1 MKKLFRSMTFPAVLA
16 ACLLAGACSNSNNQA
31 PDSTVQAVTD
41 GNFQKEVMESDTP
54 VLVDFWAT
62 WCGPCRMYGPIVDKV
77 AEEYKGRL
85 KVVRVDVDQ
94 NPNLSRTYQIRAI
107 PASFVI
113 QKGTV
118 VKNWVGLVSED
129 DVRQQLDQILPP
141 ASSTSSHS

>member
-1 MKKLFRSMTFPAVLA
+1 MKKMFRSMVLPAALT
-16 ACLLAGACSNSNNQA
+16 ACLAAGACSKSNNQA
-31 PDSTVQAVTD
+31 ADSNVQAVTD
-41 GNFQKEVMESDTP
+41 GTFQKEVMESDAP

-77 AEEYKGRL
+77 ADEYKGRL

-113 QKGTV
+113 QKGNV
-118 VKNWVGLVSED
+118 VRSWVGLVSED
-129 DVRQQLDQILPP
+129 DVRQQLDQVLST
-141 ASSTSSHS
+141 ASPTSSHS